1 MSDAFHEI
9 PVHRSLTQPLLMAG
23 LPRGVTMVL
32 WTGTAAVT
40 LGLHQ
45 FWALPVAL
53 VLHAIF
59 AAATRRDP
67 YFFDVFVRA
76 ARAQRRLSP

>member
-1 MSDAFHEI
+1 
-9 PVHRSLTQPLLMAG
+9 
-23 LPRGVTMVL
+23 
-32 WTGTAAVT
+32 
-40 LGLHQ
+40 LHQ
-45 FWALPVAL
+45 FWALPVVL